1 MARYVRCIEGH
12 VFNAEAAAACPKC
25 GASILPATG
34 TAASGSKDETTGGG
48 GTSDHIVTRGAT
60 RPALP
65 MSVTSLIG
73 VIGIGALLGYMVWPS
88 DAPDSGPPSSTED
101 KQQTDA
107 GPVPDS
113 GPPPSPSAQPIPKQ
127 ADLVPARPSPSQEP
141 AAETD
146 VAQKS
151 LNSAERKT
159 INRDY
164 AGLLEFFQSDRKIDT
179 SSFSDL
185 PWSPATR
192 VWIEK
197 NAPAEIDP
205 DVKAAAEEGHWSD
218 DAIEV
223 AMVIGG
229 YKSAQT
235 NDIPHAVRQLEAA
248 IRLGNPVAP
257 HYLATM
263 HVTYQHPL
271 LSADNATQWSK
282 LSADRGVANAAYR
295 VAQFYRDAGNAA
307 EQQEMAARYFR
318 RAVEHSDPDAAET
331 AVDARRG
338 NRKAVRQLAKF
349 SVSPKEALVPSTA
362 VYNMR
367 SSFDLASAANILFE
381 RAQEGD
387 ATALVGLFF
396 MARDNEVLSMSSP
409 AQAQI
414 LRAAAR
420 RTNRLAS
427 LNLAE
432 YLLTA
437 EPDDQN
443 ISEAAFWFATA
454 AAMSDFG
461 SSNLK
466 QAAARFAEAVSKL
479 PADQANT
486 ITALIKRIAPETLT
500 GH

>member
-12 VFNAEAAAACPKC
+12 VFDAEASDICPKC
-25 GASILPATG
+25 GASIS
-34 TAASGSKDETTGGG
+34 ASARTKGPQDEAVGGG
-48 GTSDHIVTRGAT
+48 NGGTGEPVVTPGAV
-60 RPALP
+60 RFALP
-65 MSVTSLIG
+65 MSAASLMG
-73 VIGIGALLGYMVWPS
+73 MIGIVVLLGYMVWPS
-88 DAPDSGPPSSTED
+88 GAPNVDPESSAEA
-101 KQQTDA
+101 KPQTDA
-107 GPVPDS
+107 GPTPEPAS
-113 GPPPSPSAQPIPKQ
+113 PPSASGQPTQKQ
-127 ADLVPARPSPSQEP
+127 ADLAPPQPSPSEQP

-151 LNSAERKT
+151 LKSTERET
-159 INRDY
+159 INQDY
-164 AGLLEFFQSDRKIDT
+164 ARLLEFFQSDRKIDT
-179 SSFSDL
+179 SSFPTL
-185 PWSPATR
+185 PWSPASR
-192 VWIEK
+192 EWIAT
-197 NAPAEIDP
+197 NVPAEIDP
-205 DVKAAAEEGHWSD
+205 DVKAAAEEGHWSE

-248 IRLGNPVAP
+248 IRLGNPVAA
-257 HYLATM
+257 HYLGTM
-263 HVTYQHPL
+263 HVTYRHPL
-271 LSADNATQWSK
+271 LSAEDAVQWFK

-295 VAQFYRDAGNAA
+295 VAESYRDAGNGS

-318 RAVEHSDPDAAET
+318 WAVEHSDPDAAEL

-338 NRKAVRQLAKF
+338 NRKAARQVAKF
-349 SVSPKEALVPSTA
+349 SVDPKEALVPSTA

-367 SSFDLASAANILFE
+367 GSFDLTQAADILFL
-381 RAQEGD
+381 RACVGD

-396 MARDNEVLSMSSP
+396 MARDNEVLSMSLP

-486 ITALIKRIAPETLT
+486 ITALVKRISPETLT